1 MLRIKLIKNKSFKE
15 FLMPSYIEYWR
26 TLSYSTCQQYKS
38 YKNIVRFR
46 KNLFRHATKNGV
58 TLINCLGDNDYENF
72 MANIIKPGARRA
84 AEDNGVAF
92 RAKRIRLPKIEIAQ
106 APMDTFVDNTLEQ
119 LAERP
124 MEQEQQPE
132 QTQEA
137 EPEQIEENDV
147 APVPIDI
154 APPCGRNTNGA
165 HKPLILNG
173 IAIEVDPVTLMVN
186 ATQMCQ
192 AAGKRWIKYY
202 DNDKTK
208 SYIQY
213 IETKVRIR
221 TLDLIKSNRGGD
233 HSGTMVHRLIAYDL
247 ASWLSQDVKLQF
259 YMWNDELLLTGRVEL
274 GNEMNAQQLDEVFQQ
289 RVYEVEAKASVRC
302 QALELQ
308 LATIQEA
315 QQLTKAAQEEL
326 MAIKARE
333 DLETTIQALV
343 NNTAPTIASFK
354 NGDNVLYLAR
364 IDETKFKYGCS
375 KNVERRFD
383 AHKRPGV
390 YPTFEPIKILPCAN
404 AVASEDKVRAYVKK
418 NKLGAEYGTQR
429 EVVVLES
436 VDALQRMMKKM
447 YKFCLQQHV
456 TTQPANEGA
465 DVVLR
470 RIDADASIKMKKIEA
485 DVDIKKLEA
494 DVDIKKIEADMD
506 MKKLEAGMENTK
518 IETMLMQM
526 LINKIITV
534 EHYLQIKNFK

>member
-1 MLRIKLIKNKSFKE
+1 
-15 FLMPSYIEYWR
+15 
-26 TLSYSTCQQYKS
+26 
-38 YKNIVRFR
+38 
-46 KNLFRHATKNGV
+46 
-58 TLINCLGDNDYENF
+58 

-106 APMDTFVDNTLEQ
+106 APVDTFVNDTLEQ
-119 LAERP
+119 RAERL

-132 QTQEA
+132 QMQEA
-137 EPEQIEENDV
+137 APEPIEENDV

-308 LATIQEA
+308 LATIQDA

-343 NNTAPTIASFK
+343 KNTAPMITSYK

-364 IDETKFKYGCS
+364 IDGTKFKYGQT
-375 KNVERRFD
+375 KNLGQRLD
-383 AHKRPGV
+383 AHMRPGV
-390 YPTFEPIKILPCAN
+390 YSTFEPVGIFLCTN
-404 AVASEDKVRAYVKK
+404 GVASEDKLRGYVKK
-418 NKLGAEYGTQR
+418 EKIGCCYTTQYGTQR
-429 EVVVLES
+429 EVITLGT
-436 VDALQRMMKKM
+436 VDEIHRFIKKM
-447 YKFCLQQHV
+447 QKCTTFLV
-456 TTQPANEGA
+456 STQPAN
-465 DVVLR
+465 DNTVVELR
-470 RIDADASIKMKKIEA
+470 RIDAETSVKIKRM
-485 DVDIKKLEA
+485 DVDI
-494 DVDIKKIEADMD
+494 
-506 MKKLEAGMENTK
+506 
-518 IETMLMQM
+518 ETMRTQM
-526 LINKIITV
+526 LIDKIITV
-534 EHYLQIKNFK
+534 DQYLQIKNSK